1 MGSSTFVCMYAVVS
15 MCDFLGKLF
24 SIGIQ
29 KWIYHKIIHNLGTW
43 EMGLYGFVVLLLLI
57 LELIKTEGWMVVVLP
72 AATPYPESTHGDADE
87 WRLRIC

>member
-1 MGSSTFVCMYAVVS
+1 MYAVVVS

-57 LELIKTEGWMVVVLP
+57 LELIKTEGWWWFCLQPPHTKRQRTGML
-72 AATPYPESTHGDADE
+72 TNGG
-87 WRLRIC
+87 

>member
-1 MGSSTFVCMYAVVS
+1 

-43 EMGLYGFVVLLLLI
+43 EMGLYGFVVLLLLLI
-57 LELIKTEGWMVVVLP
+57 LELVKTEGWWWFCLQPPHTKRQRMGML
-72 AATPYPESTHGDADE
+72 TNGG
-87 WRLRIC
+87 

>member
-1 MGSSTFVCMYAVVS
+1 MYAVVVS

-57 LELIKTEGWMVVVLP
+57 LELIKTEGVVVVLP
-72 AATPYPESTHGDADE
+72 AATPYQASTHGDADE